1 MYVLAS
7 IPKLP
12 CKMSFQ
18 LFWVGGFSNLM
29 FFCGSL
35 AQKSSCC
42 FKKKHWEQRESPL
55 PEPCIYSIY
64 LGLLGVEKIGRF
76 MLSDADRFPLLL
88 AADTAKTDN
97 TLFFLFILCLFCV
110 SLVYIC
116 IAYWLLLYF
125 ARDDKIKP
133 SLKVAFFRVF
143 IHNFHSWGQ
152 CCLVLPC
159 VGFQKKCLNNVLHG
173 SLGMDCAPPSPPPS
187 PPRTVVIMLNR
198 KYQAG

>member
-1 MYVLAS
+1 MGGWVF
-7 IPKLP
+7 KLDVFLWQFGT
-12 CKMSFQ
+12 KIK
-18 LFWVGGFSNLM
+18 LLLREEALGTKG
-29 FFCGSL
+29 
-35 AQKSSCC
+35 KSSS
-42 FKKKHWEQRESPL
+42 WS

-125 ARDDKIKP
+125 VRDDKIKP

-173 SLGMDCAPPSPPPS
+173 SLGMNFQGYWRNSLKNFQHVLIKKDVDFPG
-187 PPRTVVIMLNR
+187 VIKKKMMWSF
-198 KYQAG
+198 